1 MSRGPVFGIVVGRE
15 IIIYMVRKK
24 KKEKKEKKELYT
36 RSRVRFRRGRI
47 ERVLSE
53 RIVFGDIDKNAE
65 IDMDVEVDLHGMTR
79 GGRGRM

>member
-1 MSRGPVFGIVVGRE
+1 MA
-15 IIIYMVRKK
+15 RKK
-24 KKEKKEKKELYT
+24 KKERKEKKELYT

-65 IDMDVEVDLHGMTR
+65 IDMDVEIDLHGMTR
-79 GGRGRM
+79 GSRGRM